1 MYKSFVVALLA
12 VSQVEAFKLNTQ
24 MLAEVCATCPNSGE
38 STTQDNDTGL
48 AQILSLQ
55 QRIEQRLAQR
65 DATMVEEILAEIMDI
80 QLDSKAMMR
89 L

>member
-48 AQILSLQ
+48 A
-55 QRIEQRLAQR
+55 
-65 DATMVEEILAEIMDI
+65 
-80 QLDSKAMMR
+80 
-89 L
+89 